1 MFLCI
6 SVTVEEKKETV
17 TEGESITL
25 HAGLTD
31 TQKDVTIKWCYETD
45 ENLIAEIKRGTRRT
59 QEGADGR
66 FRSKLRLD
74 GQTGDLTISN
84 VRTIHSGLYKLK
96 ISSRGRKNNYKRFIV
111 TVNGKY

>member
-6 SVTVEEKKETV
+6 PVTVEEKKETV

-25 HAGLTD
+25 HTGLTE
-31 TQKDVTIKWCYETD
+31 TQGDVTINWGYETD
-45 ENLIAEIKRGTRRT
+45 DNLIAEIKRGTRRT

-74 GQTGDLTISN
+74 KKTGDLTISN

-96 ISSRGRKNNYKRFIV
+96 IISRDRKNKYKRFIV
-111 TVNGKY
+111 TINGKY